1 MVTGHFIPL
10 ARADEQRE
18 ISVCRHGVVHLN
30 WWNMTLRFIE
40 RLASVLQDG
49 KTMVVSLGPHCDGDI
64 CLSSR
69 DGRGYILTIGPV
81 SLTLNAAEFPVR
93 HGPAGPAASGDCS
106 HFQGVDGARSGVTVG
121 QPLARAEKSQLLSQ
135 LSEGARFRDEILHCS
150 RRGDWAKSGNGNN
163 LG

>member
-30 WWNMTLRFIE
+30 WWNMTLRFMPRDFE

-69 DGRGYILTIGPV
+69 D
-81 SLTLNAAEFPVR
+81 
-93 HGPAGPAASGDCS
+93 ASGDCS

>member
-30 WWNMTLRFIE
+30 WWNMTLRFMPRDFE

-69 DGRGYILTIGPV
+69 DDLETVLTSRAWTEPEVELQSANPLPG
-81 SLTLNAAEFPVR
+81 L
-93 HGPAGPAASGDCS
+93 
-106 HFQGVDGARSGVTVG
+106 RSPSFSV
-121 QPLARAEKSQLLSQ
+121 
-135 LSEGARFRDEILHCS
+135 
-150 RRGDWAKSGNGNN
+150 N
-163 LG
+163 